1 MKYCIVNADDFGMS
15 RGVNRGIVEAHQ
27 SGIVTSTSL
36 MVTMPASAEAAL
48 LSRETPELSVGLHVN
63 LTGESPD
70 PIAALS
76 ARGDHGTEIERQLSV
91 FEQLMGCLPTHIDSH
106 QNVHRYP
113 QLLPLFQDLANR
125 YGLPLREY
133 SRARYFPDFYGQWDG
148 ETHLEQVSPGS
159 LLRMLEA
166 EFHEGITELSCHPGY
181 VDADFHSF
189 YARERE
195 EELRTLCNPSI
206 RDKLS
211 ELGIKLISFR
221 ELQSCR

>member
-15 RGVNRGIVEAHQ
+15 HGVNRGIIEAHQ
-27 SGIVTSTSL
+27 AGVVTSTSL
-36 MVTMPASAEAAL
+36 MVTMPASGEAAL
-48 LSRETPELSVGLHVN
+48 LTRQTPELSVGLHVDF
-63 LTGESPD
+63 TGESPD
-70 PIAALS
+70 PAAALS
-76 ARGDHGTEIERQLSV
+76 ARTIHYADLELQLLR
-91 FEQLMGCLPTHIDSH
+91 FRELLGCLPTHIDSH

-159 LLRMLEA
+159 LLQMLET
-166 EFHEGITELSCHPGY
+166 EFHEGITELSCHPGHI
-181 VDADFHSF
+181 DADFHSF

-195 EELRTLCNPSI
+195 EELRTLCNPFI

-221 ELQSCR
+221 ELLACP